1 MYIFMK
7 SFETFQNNINL
18 RSSRREHRE
27 RDLHLCSRDGKHLST
42 VDWQWKAVKAKQV
55 QLLSLFLLFL
65 SYFFSGGGGG
75 GCGGGKGIL
84 KAVQNDRKL
93 SFFW

>member
-1 MYIFMK
+1 MK

-42 VDWQWKAVKAKQV
+42 VD
-55 QLLSLFLLFL
+55 
-65 SYFFSGGGGG
+65 
-75 GCGGGKGIL
+75 
-84 KAVQNDRKL
+84 
-93 SFFW
+93 